1 MVSLINIVNEER
13 IYVNKPSIYTYINL
27 FYQSGTLKNS
37 FIKNDM
43 SANLKI
49 ALMYNLFVLMLRHMM
64 KT

>member
-37 FIKNDM
+37 FIKSDM